1 MKLFIIRYTKIAFSY
16 LQLHRFF
23 GLFNSFFSN
32 ILYLT
37 KFSSWIQKNRN
48 ISYNDYPS
56 KWDYHKRY
64 NMYQWVLQQEN
75 LLTPSITYLEFG
87 VAHGE
92 SIRWFSDQLK
102 NPANTFH
109 GFDTFTG
116 LPENFGGMKKGYFDN
131 NNNFPEVNDSRIS
144 FYKGLF
150 QDTLPSFLKQPV
162 INEDKRKVIMLD
174 ADLYSA
180 TLFTLTTLAPYLNK
194 GDIILFDEFAVPTHE
209 FKAFLAFTESYYV
222 KLDLIAAANNYY
234 FVAFKVA

>member
-23 GLFNSFFSN
+23 GLFNSLFLN

-37 KFSSWIQKNRN
+37 KFSSWIRKNRN
-48 ISYNDYPS
+48 ISYNDFPS

-64 NMYQWVLQQEN
+64 NMYLWVLEQEN
-75 LLTPSITYLEFG
+75 LLNAPITYLEFG

-92 SIRWFSDQLK
+92 SIRWFSDQIK
-102 NPANTFH
+102 NPSSTFH

-116 LPENFGGMKKGYFDN
+116 LPEDFGGMKKGYFDN
-131 NNNFPEVNDSRIS
+131 NNSFPEVNDSRIH

-150 QDTLPSFLKQPV
+150 QDSLPPFLKQPV
-162 INEDKRKVIMLD
+162 MLEDKRKVIMLD

-180 TLFTLTTLAPYLNK
+180 TLFTLTTLSPYLNK

-209 FKAFLAFTESYYV
+209 FKAFSDFSESYYI

-234 FVAFKVA
+234 FVAFKVV